1 MVILTPS
8 VKLVSVTPDAEQT
21 MAYIAR
27 VSNPKNQDNP
37 NYAGL
42 LRYCIEH
49 EHWSVF
55 EQAYMT
61 LEIETSLAIAT
72 QILRH
77 RSFTFQ
83 QFSQR
88 YADASLL
95 SMEIPIPD
103 LRRQDTKN
111 RQNSIDDLDH
121 DTKIRLQTQISAHF
135 HHAKVLYDTLLQ
147 NGVAKECARA
157 VLPQNTMTR
166 IYMTGSV
173 RSWATYIRL
182 RSANGT
188 QKEHMDVANL
198 CKCIFIC
205 QFPSVSEALGW
216 TRHEDC
222 PECQD
227 AHSITIE

>member
-37 NYAGL
+37 NYARL
-42 LRYCIEH
+42 LQYCIEH

-77 RSFTFQ
+77 RSFTYQ
-83 QFSQR
+83 QYSMR
-88 YADASLL
+88 YSDASLL

-111 RQNSIDDLDH
+111 RQNSIDDLDR
-121 DTKIRLQTQISAHF
+121 DTKVRLQSQISAHF
-135 HHAKVLYDTLLQ
+135 HHAKVLYDTLLK

-157 VLPQNTMTR
+157 VLPQNTLTR
-166 IYMTGSV
+166 MYMTGSV
-173 RSWATYIRL
+173 RSWIHYISL
-182 RSANGT
+182 REKNGT
-188 QKEHMDVANL
+188 QQEHMDVANL